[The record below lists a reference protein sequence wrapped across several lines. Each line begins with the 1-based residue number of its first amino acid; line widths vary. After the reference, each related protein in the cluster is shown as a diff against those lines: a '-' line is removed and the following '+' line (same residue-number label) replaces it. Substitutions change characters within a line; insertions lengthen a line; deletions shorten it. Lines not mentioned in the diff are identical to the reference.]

1 MRPDAATPFNVQSAS
16 ACATRASVAPRALP
30 RTRIVILGS
39 VAVALAF
46 ASPAP
51 PVAQAQD
58 LDGLKNEAL
67 GLVEARSKQV
77 QEIVDM
83 LFSFGELGMQEFET
97 QRYLTS
103 ILSDAGFEVEL
114 GVAGMPS
121 AWTARWSNG
130 DGDPVIALGSDVDGI
145 PQSNQKP
152 GVGYR
157 EPIVSMAPGH
167 GEGHNSGQ
175 AVNIVAALAVKEL
188 MERDGISGTLLI
200 WPGIAEEQLGSK
212 AYFVREGVFEGV
224 DVNLFTHVSNNFGV
238 SWGQGGGN
246 ALMSVQYRFA
256 GETAHS
262 AGAPWRG
269 RSALDAVM
277 LMAQA
282 VEYKREHLR
291 PAYRIHYI
299 IVDGGDQPNVVP
311 QTATIWFFF
320 RERDYD
326 GVMAIYNAANKM
338 AEGAALMTDT
348 QVDTIMTIGS
358 AWSRHFNKPVAEAT
372 YANME
377 RVGLP
382 DWDDADVALAK
393 GIQRELGS
401 EEEGLA
407 TEIREL
413 QGPVDLSRS
422 LGGGSDD
429 IGDISW
435 NMPTV
440 TLRFPSNVSGTPGHH
455 WANGITMATPIAH
468 KGAVAGAKV
477 QALTVLDLLIKDELI
492 EDAWEY
498 FNDVQTAETTYTPF
512 ITPEDQPAIWLNAD
526 IMRRWKP
533 ELEKHYYD
541 PSRFDSYLEQLGI
554 EYPTVRSTPV
564 SQDGTGNGGGERE
577 E

>member
-1 MRPDAATPFNVQSAS
+1 MRPTAIAA
-16 ACATRASVAPRALP
+16 L
-30 RTRIVILGS
+30 
-39 VAVALAF
+39 VALAL
-46 ASPAP
+46 AAHTPSSAH
-51 PVAQAQD
+51 AQD
-58 LDGLKNEAL
+58 LDDLKDEVL
-67 GLVEARSKQV
+67 GMVEARSKQV

-97 QRYLTS
+97 QRYLTG
-103 ILSDAGFEVEL
+103 ILEEAGFDIEL

-121 AWTARWSNG
+121 AWTARWSSG
-130 DGDPVIALGSDVDGI
+130 TGSPMIAMGSDVDGI

-157 EPIVSMAPGH
+157 DPILSMAPGH

-188 MERDGISGTLLI
+188 MEREDISGTLLM

-246 ALMSVQYRFA
+246 ALMSVQYRFT

-262 AGAPWRG
+262 AGSPWRG

-282 VEYKREHLR
+282 IEFKREHLQ

-320 RERDYD
+320 RERDYEH
-326 GVMAIYNAANKM
+326 VVEIYEAANRM
-338 AEGAALMTDT
+338 AEGAAMMTNT
-348 QVDTIMTIGS
+348 QIDTIMTVGS
-358 AWSRHFNKPVAEAT
+358 AWSRHFNRPVAEAT
-372 YANME
+372 YANIE
-377 RVGLP
+377 HVGLP
-382 DWDDADVALAK
+382 DWSEDDITLAK

-401 EEEGLA
+401 EERGLA
-407 TEIREL
+407 TEIGDLR
-413 QGPVDLSRS
+413 GPVDLSRS

-440 TLRFPSNVSGTPGHH
+440 TMRYPSNVSGTPGHN
-455 WANGITMATPIAH
+455 WANGIAMATPIAH

-477 QALTVLDLLIKDELI
+477 QARTLLDLLLE
-492 EDAWEY
+492 EDLVTEAWAY
-498 FNDVQTAETTYTPF
+498 FNDVQSEEMTYTPF
-512 ITPEDQPAIWLNAD
+512 ITPEDKPAIWLNAD
-526 IMRRWKP
+526 IMQRWKP

-541 PSRFDSYLEQLGI
+541 PSRFSSYLEQLGI
-554 EYPTVRSTPV
+554 EYPTLRTRPV
-564 SQDGTGNGGGERE
+564 SEDKEGS
-577 E
+577 

>member
-1 MRPDAATPFNVQSAS
+1 
-16 ACATRASVAPRALP
+16 
-30 RTRIVILGS
+30 
-39 VAVALAF
+39 
-46 ASPAP
+46 
-51 PVAQAQD
+51 
-58 LDGLKNEAL
+58 
-67 GLVEARSKQV
+67 
-77 QEIVDM
+77 
-83 LFSFGELGMQEFET
+83 
-97 QRYLTS
+97 
-103 ILSDAGFEVEL
+103 
-114 GVAGMPS
+114 
-121 AWTARWSNG
+121 
-130 DGDPVIALGSDVDGI
+130 
-145 PQSNQKP
+145 
-152 GVGYR
+152 
-157 EPIVSMAPGH
+157 MAPGH

-188 MERDGISGTLLI
+188 MERDNISGTLLI

-212 AYFVREGVFEGV
+212 AYFVRDGVFDGV

-238 SWGQGGGN
+238 SWGQSGGN
-246 ALMSVQYRFA
+246 ALMSVQYRFT

-282 VEYKREHLR
+282 IEYKREHLR

-326 GVMAIYNAANKM
+326 GVMEIYQAANRM

-348 QVDTIMTIGS
+348 QIDTIMTVGS
-358 AWSRHFNKPVAEAT
+358 AWSRHFSRPVAEAT
-372 YANME
+372 HANIE
-377 RVGLP
+377 HVGLP
-382 DWDDADVALAK
+382 EWSEDDITLAK

-401 EEEGLA
+401 TETGLA
-407 TEIREL
+407 TEVRGL
-413 QGPVDLSRS
+413 SGPVDLSRS

-440 TLRFPSNVSGTPGHH
+440 TLRYPSNVSGTPGHN
-455 WANGITMATPIAH
+455 WANGIAMATPIAH

-477 QALTVLDLLIKDELI
+477 QARTLLDLLLNENLVT
-492 EDAWEY
+492 EAWDY
-498 FNDVQTAETTYTPF
+498 FNDVQQKEMTYTPF

-526 IMRRWKP
+526 IMARWKP
-533 ELEKHYYD
+533 ELQKYYYD
-541 PSRFDSYLEQLGI
+541 PSRYGSYLEQLGI
-554 EYPTVRSTPV
+554 EYPTIRAMPIS
-564 SQDGTGNGGGERE
+564 DGGNGKQR
-577 E
+577 